1 MDHWEKPSFLSSLFV
16 DSNQHSVYDTNYA
29 YRVKEIKREKKFR
42 LSSSTISSLSSCSS
56 EGEFIGS
63 SSNKSRSS
71 SWISSLPRLKPVRTS
86 FPAEWPVQGERN
98 KARGYGDLKKIKKS
112 ITSPGGKIVKFIGSL
127 FHPGSSKKADRS
139 EKNALITKLRSG
151 CPSNITGGS
160 KRFGRL
166 CPVITEVVNEDCH
179 LRAHKYVDREKNRGS
194 DSQRFRGVEDIA
206 GDMFKEYRKDQRDV
220 YKEDDDDDMG
230 SYSSSDLFE
239 LENLAAIGVQ
249 RYGEEL
255 PVFGT
260 TNVGCNAVISN
271 RFVLKLV
278 GLLLDED
285 GADWGRNQGGRIELL
300 RENKRMLDKSIREIE
315 RERQSLQT
323 QEKKLIMEIKKS
335 AKQGQMGAVKVM
347 AKDLIRTRH
356 QVEKFYKLKSQL
368 QGVAL
373 RIQPFSLW
381 IVLLFNTEVGVTL
394 AFLQTLK
401 STQAMGEAM
410 KGVTKAM
417 GQMNRQMNLPSLQKI
432 MQEFERQNEKME
444 MVSEVMGD
452 AIDDALEGD
461 EEEEETE
468 DLVSQVL
475 DEIGIDINQELV
487 NAPASA
493 VATPAAKNKVAQAEA
508 TSGGHDDGGID
519 NDLQARLD
527 NLRKM

>member
-1 MDHWEKPSFLSSLFV
+1 MKIAHD
-16 DSNQHSVYDTNYA
+16 QHGELVVVSI
-29 YRVKEIKREKKFR
+29 KE
-42 LSSSTISSLSSCSS
+42 
-56 EGEFIGS
+56 
-63 SSNKSRSS
+63 
-71 SWISSLPRLKPVRTS
+71 TS
-86 FPAEWPVQGERN
+86 
-98 KARGYGDLKKIKKS
+98 
-112 ITSPGGKIVKFIGSL
+112 
-127 FHPGSSKKADRS
+127 
-139 EKNALITKLRSG
+139 
-151 CPSNITGGS
+151 
-160 KRFGRL
+160 
-166 CPVITEVVNEDCH
+166 
-179 LRAHKYVDREKNRGS
+179 
-194 DSQRFRGVEDIA
+194 GV
-206 GDMFKEYRKDQRDV
+206 
-220 YKEDDDDDMG
+220 
-230 SYSSSDLFE
+230 
-239 LENLAAIGVQ
+239 
-249 RYGEEL
+249 
-255 PVFGT
+255 
-260 TNVGCNAVISN
+260 
-271 RFVLKLV
+271 
-278 GLLLDED
+278 LLDED
-285 GADWGRNQGGRIELL
+285 GAGWGRNQGGIKLL

-373 RIQPFSLW
+373 RI
-381 IVLLFNTEVGVTL
+381 
-394 AFLQTLK
+394 QTLK

-493 VATPAAKNKVAQAEA
+493 VAAPAAKNKVAQVEA